1 MRRSP
6 VLPAWIL
13 IAAALFPCARAFA
26 TESGS
31 LFLDAGGRTSFW
43 DRNHRFSMGGG
54 MGLAY
59 GANEST
65 ELQLRMDYHFMPPIA
80 GKGSPGALEITDG
93 ELAAF
98 FAPYRGDFRPMVG
111 GHIGLV
117 RVQDEDFRWSLGMD
131 ATGLYDIQD
140 SFQLYGTLTPT
151 MLMGEGPG
159 EVWMRVGAGVRAR
172 LGW

>member
-1 MRRSP
+1 MRKRP
-6 VLPAWIL
+6 VLHIRFW
-13 IAAALFPCARAFA
+13 IAAMLWLGMRAFA
-26 TESGS
+26 TEAGS

-54 MGLAY
+54 LGLAY

-117 RVQDEDFRWSLGMD
+117 RVLDEDFRWSLGMD
-131 ATGLYDIQD
+131 ATALYDIQD
-140 SFQLYGTLTPT
+140 SFQLYGTLTPS
-151 MLMGEGPG
+151 MLLGEGPG
-159 EVWMRVGAGVRAR
+159 EVWMRVGAGMRAR
-172 LGW
+172 LGF